1 MERPLTV
8 LLVEDDEDECREF
21 KQYIDSI
28 DYANLIGI
36 TNNDYKAL
44 EYVKDNLPDVVVMD
58 LELHKGRGNGVSILS
73 GLNEMRIKP
82 PPYVMVTTYNI
93 SRITHEQVRQLGT
106 DFIMVKSKEDY
117 CAENVIEFLGTLKNT
132 IQDYRYK
139 ICEKGEISEISPC
152 ELKRRQEARVIAEV
166 DRIGISPKAI
176 GRGYL
181 IDSIMCR
188 IDDQYSQVTEI
199 AQKYGKTDASVERAM
214 QNAINKA
221 WIITQPDELQKNYTA
236 CIHSEK
242 GVPTVT
248 EFICHYA
255 NKIKVE
261 YTDESGA

>member
-8 LLVEDDEDECREF
+8 LLVEDDEKECREF

-36 TNNDYKAL
+36 TNSDNKAL
-44 EYVKDNLPDVVVMD
+44 QYVKDSLPDVVVMD
-58 LELHKGRGNGVSILS
+58 LELHKGSGNGVNFLS

-106 DFIMVKSKEDY
+106 DFIMVKSQEDY
-117 CAENVIEFLGTLKNT
+117 CAENVIEFLRALKNT
-132 IQDYRYK
+132 IQEYRYK
-139 ICEKGEISEISPC
+139 HSDKSEIPEISPC
-152 ELKRRQEARVIAEV
+152 ELKKRQEVRVIAEV
-166 DRIGISPKAI
+166 DRIGISPKAV
-176 GRGYL
+176 GRRYL
-181 IDSIMCR
+181 IDSIMYR
-188 IDDQYSQVTEI
+188 IDDQHSLVAEV
-199 AQKYGKTDASVERAM
+199 AQKYGKTDSSVERAM
-214 QNAINKA
+214 QNAINRA
-221 WIITQPDELQKNYTA
+221 WIITQPDELLKNYTA

-261 YTDESGA
+261 YADG